1 MKMSQH
7 FNCQTPEFSTAPH
20 DDKKTIFN
28 LLTLN
33 CNPIKKSLKIHCLI
47 YSHYTAF
54 NNNQCSID
62 LCNKHIIKQTASY
75 QEREDT
81 KG

>member
-7 FNCQTPEFSTAPH
+7 FTCQTLEFSTAPH
-20 DDKKTIFN
+20 NDKNKIFN

-33 CNPIKKSLKIHCLI
+33 CNPIKKSLTIQRLI
-47 YSHYTAF
+47 YSHCTAF

-62 LCNKHIIKQTASY
+62 LCRKHIIQQTASN
-75 QEREDT
+75 QERVDT